1 VSGPRPPGN
10 GPRPPGSRDA
20 LAALVA
26 PLAPLGDGAW
36 AVGGGVRDALLGR
49 PVADLDVAVVA
60 HAGQAAAALARAH
73 SATRFRLSR
82 AFGAWRV
89 QGGGLPYQVDVTP
102 LQGPDLDEDLG
113 RRDLTVNALALPVS
127 ADPRVIDRHGGL
139 ADLEA
144 RRLRAV
150 RDSAFADDPV
160 RLLRVARLAEQLGF
174 AIDPATAGAARR
186 DAVRIWE
193 APGERLADEL
203 SAIARL
209 RHPDRAF
216 ARLDEVGALGALV
229 PQLEASRG
237 VDQSPYHHADVLG
250 HTLDV
255 VRHAADL
262 VADPEPVFRSRA
274 ARVAAVL
281 AEPLADELTRG
292 QALIL
297 PALLHDMAKPATRE
311 VTPEGRITFRGHDRL
326 GAEMA
331 DELLRRLRTSTR
343 LREFVARCVRMHL
356 PLGFMV
362 HRTPLSLRE
371 IDRYL
376 RATAPCQ
383 VEIIVLTVA
392 DRLATHGPR
401 TSESAIRRHLVLA
414 REMMD
419 AHFTLED
426 RGPIQ
431 PLLAGDEVAEAL
443 GRAPGPWLAELLEAL
458 REEQVV
464 GAVRTR
470 EQALGFARRWSAGA

>member
-1 VSGPRPPGN
+1 VNGPSPPG
-10 GPRPPGSRDA
+10 GRDA
-20 LAALVA
+20 LGELVA
-26 PLAPLGDGAW
+26 PLASLGDGAW

-49 PVADLDVAVVA
+49 PVADLDVAVA
-60 HAGQAAAALARAH
+60 GHAGQAAATLARAH

-89 QGGGLPYQVDVTP
+89 QGGELPYQVDITP

-113 RRDLTVNALALPVS
+113 RRDLTVNALALPV
-127 ADPRVIDRHGGL
+127 AAAPRVIDPHGGL
-139 ADLEA
+139 GDLEA

-160 RLLRVARLAEQLGF
+160 RLLRLARLAEQLGF
-174 AIDPATAGAARR
+174 AIDPDTARTARR
-186 DAVRIWE
+186 DAARVWD

-203 SAIARL
+203 AAIARL

-229 PQLEASRG
+229 PQLDASRG
-237 VDQSPYHHADVLG
+237 LDQSAYHHADVLG

-274 ARVAAVL
+274 GRVAAVM

-292 QALIL
+292 QALML
-297 PALLHDMAKPATRE
+297 PALLHDMAKPATRA
-311 VTPEGRITFRGHDRL
+311 VTPEGRITFMGHDRL

-331 DELLRRLRTSTR
+331 DELMRRLRTSTR
-343 LREFVARCVRMHL
+343 LREFVVRCVRMHL

-376 RATAPCQ
+376 RATAPWQ

-392 DRLATHGPR
+392 DRLATQGPR

-419 AHFTLED
+419 AHFSLED
-426 RGPIQ
+426 RGPIR
-431 PLLAGDEVAEAL
+431 PLLAGDEAAEAL
-443 GRAPGPWLAELLEAL
+443 GRAPGPWLGALLEAL

-470 EQALGFARRWSAGA
+470 EQALRFARRWSAGA